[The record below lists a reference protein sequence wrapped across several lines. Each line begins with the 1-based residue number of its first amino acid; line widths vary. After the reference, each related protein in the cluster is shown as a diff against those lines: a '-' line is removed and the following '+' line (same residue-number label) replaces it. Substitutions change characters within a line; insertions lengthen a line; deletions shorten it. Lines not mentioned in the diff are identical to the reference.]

1 MGSLVKTGLLSILLL
16 GGVLSCSNDK
26 TLEAFPDRYVGI
38 GVELR
43 MEAAGA
49 HVVRVLS
56 KSGAEASGLKSGDVI
71 LQANGLPLRG
81 KALAEVV
88 DVLRGKA
95 ETVIPLLVRS
105 KKGENEVKVTRQP
118 LQM

>member
-1 MGSLVKTGLLSILLL
+1 MGFVLKATSILVLL
-16 GGVLSCSNDK
+16 VGLGACSNDEA
-26 TLEAFPDRYVGI
+26 LEAFPDRYVGI

-71 LQANGLPLRG
+71 LQANGTPLRG

-88 DVLRGKA
+88 KVLRGKV
-95 ETVIPLLVRS
+95 ETAIPLLVRS
-105 KKGENEVKVTRQP
+105 KEGETKVQVKRQS
-118 LQM
+118 LQR